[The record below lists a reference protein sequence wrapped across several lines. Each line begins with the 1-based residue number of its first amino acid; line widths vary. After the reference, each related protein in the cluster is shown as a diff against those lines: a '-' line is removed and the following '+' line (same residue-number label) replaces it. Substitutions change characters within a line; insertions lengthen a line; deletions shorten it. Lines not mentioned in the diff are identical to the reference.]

1 MKKSFIKRL
10 VALAL
15 VIVSVFAVSST
26 AFASTASVG
35 GVNVRSGPSTSYS
48 RIGDQIAQGSSF
60 IVRFQ
65 VTGGTLNGSK
75 NWYYVTDIDCSCGK
89 SSCNAPFEGYIHSS
103 CISNLSISTSRPNSQ
118 TSAFGST
125 TLNYGTRGVHVYNI
139 QRVLYAKGYLD
150 SLSDCDGIYGGGT
163 TAAVE
168 DFQADYWYL
177 ITDNENEDVVDGLV
191 GPKTMYALWQVGQ
204 NTLSQY
210 GATY

>member
-60 IVRFQ
+60 IVRFR
-65 VTGGTLNGSK
+65 VTGGTLNGSR
-75 NWYYVTDIDCSCGK
+75 NWYYVTDIDCACGK
-89 SSCNAPFEGYIHSS
+89 SSCNAPDEGFIHSS

-125 TLNYGTRGVHVYNI
+125 TLNYGTRGVPVYNV
-139 QRVLYAKGYLD
+139 QLVLLAEGYLD
-150 SLSDCDGIYGGGT
+150 SMSDCDGIYGGGT

-168 DFQADYWYL
+168 EFQADYWYL

-191 GPKTMYALWQVGQ
+191 GPKTMYALWQVGED
-204 NTLSQY
+204 TLTES
-210 GATY
+210 GATF

>member
-15 VIVSVFAVSST
+15 VIVSVFAMSST

-60 IVRFQ
+60 VVRFH

-75 NWYYVTDIDCSCGK
+75 NWYYVTDIDCNCGK
-89 SSCNAPFEGYIHSS
+89 SSCNAPDEGYIHSS
-103 CISNLSISTSRPNSQ
+103 CISNLSISTTRPNSQ
-118 TSAFGST
+118 TRAFGST
-125 TLNYGTRGVHVYNI
+125 TLKYGSRGVYVYNV

-150 SLSDCDGIYGGGT
+150 SLSDCDGIYGSGT

-168 DFQADYWYL
+168 DFQADHWHL
-177 ITDNENEDVVDGLV
+177 IAYNENEDVVDGLV
-191 GPKTMYALWQVGQ
+191 GLRTMYALWSVGE
-204 NTLSQY
+204 NTLIQF
-210 GATY
+210 GATN